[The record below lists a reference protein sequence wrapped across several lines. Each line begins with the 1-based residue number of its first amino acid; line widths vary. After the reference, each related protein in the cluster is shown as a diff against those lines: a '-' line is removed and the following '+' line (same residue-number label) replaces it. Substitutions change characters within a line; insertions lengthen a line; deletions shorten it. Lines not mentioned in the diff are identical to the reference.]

1 MIHIKRKKQH
11 LSPFLYSKRV
21 PFPDLSSK
29 REFLCKLRKRK
40 ETKIFLKKKKN
51 IYIYIYIYRVIFGA
65 FSVHTC
71 CAVVG

>member
-29 REFLCKLRKRK
+29 REFLCKLLKRK
-40 ETKIFLKKKKN
+40 ETIIFLKKKKK
-51 IYIYIYIYRVIFGA
+51 YIYIYRVFFRA